1 MKFIRYY
8 RKIIKFDIL
17 NYIIILREVLIYFRD
32 IRILCC
38 ASIVDLRQLTVDM
51 RQMTAGLVMLA
62 EAFKALYYW
71 ADNAGRR
78 HLTQIVI

>member
-38 ASIVDLRQLTVDM
+38 ASTVDLRQLTVDV